1 MSPRCWLATS
11 HTSNRHWYVSGY
23 SLGFENFEDGGKM
36 EALFS
41 DVRADA
47 TMFRIVCKSN
57 LTRSLAEDLC
67 EHFVQV
73 LNALDSLK
81 DGYQSLHYLKEEI
94 EEDALETALV
104 EGVSMEAATN
114 TLLAAGKWLQKTRE
128 HKEEKQSPEP
138 RRRRRSVHTVC

>member
-1 MSPRCWLATS
+1 
-11 HTSNRHWYVSGY
+11 VSGY
-23 SLGFENFEDGGKM
+23 SLGFENFEKGGEM

-41 DVRADA
+41 DVSADA

-67 EHFVQV
+67 EHFIEV

-81 DGYQSLHYLKEEI
+81 DGYQSLHNLKEEI
-94 EEDALETALV
+94 EEEALETALI

-114 TLLAAGKWLQKTRE
+114 TILAAGKWLEKTRE
-128 HKEEKQSPEP
+128 HKAEKQRRKP
-138 RRRRRSVHTVC
+138 RRRGSLHTAC